1 MRGRC
6 VGAGR
11 WGQRPGAREAPAGTD
26 PLRRP
31 KRTSTPQGS
40 PHPPQQRPA
49 PRVGLSNKRPA
60 ARQRDPVRSFSLS
73 PPLHAWVTVTRRM
86 TLVAI
91 NRTVS
96 SKRETS
102 FRQIVGAETRSQ
114 GTERVRTGFLRDK
127 HTDTYPGIHSGDEMR
142 RKRREDDGSFR
153 PRGVCSHSGD
163 ASPSSG
169 SRFSCHQLRKTGLP
183 SVPLTRVGSGTSVL
197 PCSPCPQGLQ

>member
-1 MRGRC
+1 M
-6 VGAGR
+6 GAGR

-40 PHPPQQRPA
+40 PHSPQQRPA
-49 PRVGLSNKRPA
+49 PRVGLSDKRPA
-60 ARQRDPVRSFSLS
+60 ARQRDRVQSFSLS

-127 HTDTYPGIHSGDEMR
+127 RMDTYPGIHSGDER
-142 RKRREDDGSFR
+142 
-153 PRGVCSHSGD
+153 
-163 ASPSSG
+163 
-169 SRFSCHQLRKTGLP
+169 
-183 SVPLTRVGSGTSVL
+183 
-197 PCSPCPQGLQ
+197 